1 MPALFIDSCSQ
12 LKSILEKSEFLS
24 PHNWLISNLECYD
37 TTGWEGCEKWKKQ
50 SLILTD
56 EELKNDIYLRD
67 MQFIWV
73 SFLLYQRTIADRI
86 LRNILSLNLKTLI
99 IWQTI
104 LIRNTL

>member
-12 LKSILEKSEFLS
+12 LKSILEKSDSLP

-50 SLILTD
+50 SFILTD

-67 MQFIWV
+67 MQFIWGV
-73 SFLLYQRTIADRI
+73 FSAISKD
-86 LRNILSLNLKTLI
+86 
-99 IWQTI
+99 
-104 LIRNTL
+104 